1 MLRDNP
7 DFEADWSRPRFGRLE
22 DLRKTALIAHIELG
36 VVKSAEIAC
45 DQLKLAQIMTP
56 SHIYAV
62 AVEIPSHW
70 RMRLYERNRYEK
82 LEEFKWFLGQR
93 FDLKI
98 TIFYA
103 ERSKIQ
109 ALGFFGRK
117 IRHPGGVV
125 RSPL

>member
-1 MLRDNP
+1 
-7 DFEADWSRPRFGRLE
+7 
-22 DLRKTALIAHIELG
+22 
-36 VVKSAEIAC
+36 VVGKRVIPVINNGIFDEIS
-45 DQLKLAQIMTP
+45 DPVVGIFDP
-56 SHIYAV
+56 G
-62 AVEIPSHW
+62 
-70 RMRLYERNRYEK
+70 LYERNRYEK